1 MTGPGNPWPLLGADI
16 AAIAILLGVIRSLR
30 GRPRFSS
37 IALALKVFASWLF
50 AIAVLVASLSFLPV
64 TPGYQPDHLE

>member
-1 MTGPGNPWPLLGADI
+1 MTGPGGPWPLLGADL
-16 AAIAILLGVIRSLR
+16 AAIAILLGIIRRLR
-30 GRPRFSS
+30 GRPGSYGL
-37 IALALKVFASWLF
+37 ALALKVFASWLI

>member
-1 MTGPGNPWPLLGADI
+1 
-16 AAIAILLGVIRSLR
+16 
-30 GRPRFSS
+30 
-37 IALALKVFASWLF
+37 LKVLASWLI